1 MKVETEDG
9 KTSLVMSEVCSN
21 DSGNYKLKV
30 NNSEGVDEAE
40 IRVSVIG
47 PPTKPLGPLEVS
59 EVSATSCK
67 LAWKKPKS
75 DGGSP
80 IKLYQVEK
88 KSVERD
94 NWIPCA
100 QVAGKMAT
108 VVKELE
114 VQVTSLIE
122 GEVYMFR

>member
-1 MKVETEDG
+1 
-9 KTSLVMSEVCSN
+9 MSEVGSK
-21 DSGNYKLKV
+21 DSGNYKLKAK
-30 NNSEGVDEAE
+30 NSEGADEVE
-40 IRVSVIG
+40 VRVNVIG
-47 PPTKPLGPLEVS
+47 PPSKPLGPLEVS
-59 EVSATSCK
+59 EVAATSCK
-67 LAWKKPKS
+67 LSWKKPES

-80 IKLYQVEK
+80 IKVYQVEK

-100 QVAGKMAT
+100 QVGGKMAT

-114 VQVTSLIE
+114 VQVTNLIE